1 MIIQMNYFQMRYKFV
16 KSKPLIHQEKWRQK
30 QLNSLY
36 RQGRPI
42 FNVSMETQHLRSHIN
57 PYFHVDTNWRYK

>member
-1 MIIQMNYFQMRYKFV
+1 MDYFQMRYKFI
-16 KSKPLIHQEKWRQK
+16 KTNPIIHQEKWRQR
-30 QLNSLY
+30 QLNLLY

-57 PYFHVDTNWRYK
+57 PYFYIDTNWRYK